1 MAIFTF
7 FKIDIR
13 DKLFELFREFIE
25 SVEIFHK
32 RSANIFIDEV
42 GINEK
47 GIEDFFDF
55 DLIDFLVEESVDGDN
70 KNKSEFIDMMGMIF
84 DN

>member
-7 FKIDIR
+7 FEIDIR
-13 DKLFELFREFIE
+13 DKLFQLFREFIE

-32 RSANIFIDEV
+32 SGADIFINEV

-47 GIEDFFDF
+47 DVEDFFDF
-55 DLIDFLVEESVDGDN
+55 SLIDFLVEESVDRDN
-70 KNKSEFIDMMGMIF
+70 KNKSEFIDMMGMVF
-84 DN
+84 NN